1 MWTEFGRRAPS
12 DQRRHGDP
20 FPLPRLTEPSLA
32 DSLTRRLDG
41 VLRSLNSLAAADFS
55 MTANKDLSLT
65 RVQLWMLEDLLRRV
79 TNYGPELK
87 FREDEALADLLCN
100 ANLYGQEAT
109 TVASF
114 NADEIKILG
123 RQLKPTPASDLA
135 PPEVCQ
141 YLEGFSNM
149 VERSPEELETLRLSR
164 DLVEPHW
171 DIKLKQSRQA
181 RFELYSRLFKCGLLT
196 YRRRQKARVGMFAVV
211 KKGNKAGNSQRLI
224 VDCRQAN
231 AMMRKPPSTRLAT
244 AAGLT
249 CMDFS
254 EDALTDNGFDMTGQ
268 DVPSPGMETG
278 DVGDCFYNFSVP
290 RACSWFSTGDTV
302 TRAEMR
308 QWGMEVDSIF
318 DDDSCCQTPLLE
330 KETVYVCFG
339 GMPMGW
345 SWALWM
351 ANEIICHQALLAVD
365 GSPLELVRDK
375 RVAPPIRPSEPPIGV
390 YVDNVHTFGGKTG
403 EAGSRMQQ
411 IAQRFE
417 DLGIPFEVDYVDGA
431 TTLDTLGLTF
441 DFSDGVRVR
450 SKRERAWR
458 LWYATKCLL
467 RRRRV
472 NGDVIRVW
480 LGHVNF
486 HFLLSRPLLSTLSAC
501 YRFAISH
508 TGHRF
513 PIWPSVR
520 KEMKTV
526 LGLIFAVEK
535 NLSAPVNPEVHIG
548 DASDCGFGLM
558 KTCSTPFRVLKEIKY
573 QERWRFEE
581 VEDDGLVSPC
591 GGGPE
596 MDGDDNETFDGHL
609 AGAGVGPDT
618 RYGQMIHQKLME
630 KCTDKRLKVKKQRLF
645 GKAPDRPHHLRE
657 IRGIPDISDH
667 WSDATQWTLVANDRW
682 FDVHEHINLKEAK
695 VCLMSLRRLCR
706 SQGNMGTRCLTI
718 SDSMVSIL
726 CFSKGRSSSS
736 GLNNLCRRAA
746 AYQVGCNIGWSLRH
760 IRTDKNPAD
769 APSRRFGPDLPRNL
783 GRRKQVETLGAVEG
797 TDSFEQGDASFYPS
811 EPRQKL
817 DDTKEDKFFL
827 ELFAG
832 TGRLT
837 EAVRRNGLKVLPAF
851 ELANGRE
858 FNLLNPSIQSLVFGI
873 VKSGRVWWLH
883 LGTPCTAWSRARH
896 GIKDHR
902 RARKKEVQSVGTAL
916 LTARLI
922 RLCLSRG
929 IAVSLEN
936 PFSSRLWEFSPIHSL
951 VVDSRMNFIFF
962 DMCRY
967 GMPYKKRTAI
977 LTSEIGFRA
986 LSRLCQGGHGHELLK
1001 GTTRAK
1007 IDGKWQHVNKTSLAG
1022 AYPSGLCDHWAQLAR
1037 KIAPQTAFGRLQW
1050 HQKNEFLAA
1059 LRDAAGSDEAIAPQT
1074 AFGSHHKDGED
1085 QTLNSWATLQ
1095 EASKYIKQ
1103 CGVIFGQFTKE
1114 DIKKIR
1120 EKEKGSCPVRAKDS
1134 SGAGWIGFEG

>member
-1 MWTEFGRRAPS
+1 M
-12 DQRRHGDP
+12 
-20 FPLPRLTEPSLA
+20 
-32 DSLTRRLDG
+32 
-41 VLRSLNSLAAADFS
+41 
-55 MTANKDLSLT
+55 
-65 RVQLWMLEDLLRRV
+65 
-79 TNYGPELK
+79 
-87 FREDEALADLLCN
+87 
-100 ANLYGQEAT
+100 
-109 TVASF
+109 
-114 NADEIKILG
+114 
-123 RQLKPTPASDLA
+123 
-135 PPEVCQ
+135 
-141 YLEGFSNM
+141 
-149 VERSPEELETLRLSR
+149 
-164 DLVEPHW
+164 
-171 DIKLKQSRQA
+171 
-181 RFELYSRLFKCGLLT
+181 
-196 YRRRQKARVGMFAVV
+196 V

-231 AMMRKPPSTRLAT
+231 SMMRKPPSTRLAT

-254 EDALTDNGFDMTGQ
+254 ADALAENGFDMMDQ
-268 DVPSPGMETG
+268 DMPGPGMETG
-278 DVGDCFYNFSVP
+278 DVGDCFCNFSVP
-290 RACSWFSTGDTV
+290 CACSWFSTGDTT
-302 TRAEMR
+302 TRTEMR
-308 QWGMEVDSIF
+308 RWGMEVDTIF
-318 DDDSCCQTPLLE
+318 DDDSLGQTPLHE
-330 KETVYVCFG
+330 DEAVYVCFG

-365 GSPLELVRDK
+365 GSPSDLVRDK
-375 RVAPPIRPSEPPIGV
+375 RKAPPIRPSEPPIGV

-403 EAGSRMQQ
+403 EAGRRMQL

-417 DLGIPFEVDYVDGA
+417 GLGIPFEVDNVDGA

-472 NGDVIRVW
+472 NGDVLRVW

-520 KEMKTV
+520 KEMKLV

-548 DASDCGFGLM
+548 DASDRGFGLM
-558 KTCSTPFRVLKEIKY
+558 KTCSTPSRVLKEIKY

-581 VEDDGLVSPC
+581 VEDAGMVTPC

-596 MDGDDNETFDGHL
+596 TTGEASETFDGHL
-609 AGAGVGPDT
+609 AGAGLGSGT
-618 RYGQMIHQKLME
+618 RYGQTLRSKLLDDY
-630 KCTDKRLKVKKQRLF
+630 TDKKVKVKKQRLF
-645 GKAPDRPHHLRE
+645 GKAPDRGHHLRE

-667 WSDATQWTLVANDRW
+667 WSDATQWTLVASDRW
-682 FDVHEHINLKEAK
+682 FDVQEHINLKEAK

-706 SQGNMGTRCLTI
+706 SQCNMGTRCLTI

-736 GLNNLCRRAA
+736 ALNNVCRRAA

-783 GRRKQVETLGAVEG
+783 GRRVQAETLGVDVG
-797 TDSFEQGDASFYPS
+797 THSDEQGDASVCQS
-811 EPRQKL
+811 EPRRKR
-817 DDTKEDKFFL
+817 DHTTDDKFFL

-837 EAVRRNGLKVLPAF
+837 EAVRRSGLRVLPHF

-858 FNLLNPSIQSLVFGI
+858 FNLLHPNIQALILEGI
-873 VKSGRVWWLH
+873 KSGRVWWLH

-902 RARKKEVQSVGTAL
+902 KARRKEEQAVATAL
-916 LTARLI
+916 FTVRLI
-922 RLCLSRG
+922 RLCLSQG
-929 IAVSLEN
+929 VAVSLEN
-936 PFSSRLWEFSPIHSL
+936 PFSSRLWEFPPIHSL
-951 VVDSRMNFIFF
+951 AVDPRMSFIFF

-986 LSRLCQGGHGHELLK
+986 LSRLCEGGHGHELLK
-1001 GTTRAK
+1001 GTTKTK
-1007 IDGKWQHVNKTSLAG
+1007 IDGKWQYVNKTSLAG

-1037 KIAPQTAFGRLQW
+1037 KIAPDKAFGRLQW
-1050 HQKNEFLAA
+1050 REKNEFLAT
-1059 LRDAAGSDEAIAPQT
+1059 LIDAVGSDESGTPQAAP
-1074 AFGSHHKDGED
+1074 GGHHKNGED
-1085 QTLNSWATLQ
+1085 TTLCTWATLQ
-1095 EASKYIKQ
+1095 EASNYIKQ

-1114 DIKKIR
+1114 DIEKVRKKA
-1120 EKEKGSCPVRAKDS
+1120 EGNQWSDWAKDS
-1134 SGAGWIGFEG
+1134 SGTRWCGFKG